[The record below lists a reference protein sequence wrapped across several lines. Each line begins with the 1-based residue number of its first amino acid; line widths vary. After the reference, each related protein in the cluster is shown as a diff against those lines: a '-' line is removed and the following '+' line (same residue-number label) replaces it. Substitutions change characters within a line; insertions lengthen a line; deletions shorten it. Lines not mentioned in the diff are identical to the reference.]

1 MPVPKELKADW
12 EKRFPDLSGKWTH
25 WRLVADGSEL
35 GLVPGEKLFDALKI
49 VESNYTRFASIK
61 VCRATANASG
71 GCAEL
76 QEAWFEISNIES
88 DKRARGINAPS
99 QRDNEA

>member
-1 MPVPKELKADW
+1 MRTPKELKADW

-49 VESNYTRFASIK
+49 VESNYSRFTSIK
-61 VCRATANASG
+61 VCRATVNAPG
-71 GCAEL
+71 ACAES
-76 QEAWFEISNIES
+76 QKAWFEVSNSEN
-88 DKRARGINAPS
+88 DKRARGIHAPS
-99 QRDNEA
+99 KRDN